1 MISYSD
7 FYLLWFMD
15 EVRLVCCVCC
25 VCRLLVIDDDGVTL
39 SVDEYNASLESIGFL
54 RRHLDWGAVFFL
66 LPQRCFRYRLIFE
79 RYFSVG
85 EFF

>member
-1 MISYSD
+1 M
-7 FYLLWFMD
+7 
-15 EVRLVCCVCC
+15 RLVCCVCC
-25 VCRLLVIDDDGVTL
+25 VCRLLVIDDGGVTL

-54 RRHLDWGAVFFL
+54 RRHLDWGAVFSL
-66 LPQRCFRYRLIFE
+66 LPQRWVRYRLIFE